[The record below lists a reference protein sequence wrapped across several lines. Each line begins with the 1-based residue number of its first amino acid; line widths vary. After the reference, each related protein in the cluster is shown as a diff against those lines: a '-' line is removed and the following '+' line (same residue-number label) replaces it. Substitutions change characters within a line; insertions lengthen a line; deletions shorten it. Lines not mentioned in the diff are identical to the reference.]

1 MENQGKKTELLN
13 ASCHMPDVIEMPY
26 LPPVLGAEVAD
37 CADSRTWRLAGPTCL
52 AGDVIGDYH
61 FPVEVIPG
69 ERLLF
74 EDMAIYTTC
83 KKNTFNGMLLPAIWV
98 YREDGTCEELVHF
111 GYEDFK
117 ARLGRI

>member
-1 MENQGKKTELLN
+1 M
-13 ASCHMPDVIEMPY
+13 
-26 LPPVLGAEVAD
+26 
-37 CADSRTWRLAGPTCL
+37 
-52 AGDVIGDYH
+52 IGDYH

>member
-1 MENQGKKTELLN
+1 M
-13 ASCHMPDVIEMPY
+13 
-26 LPPVLGAEVAD
+26 
-37 CADSRTWRLAGPTCL
+37 
-52 AGDVIGDYH
+52 IGDYH

-98 YREDGTCEELVHF
+98 SREDGTCEELVHF